1 MNGRTFWAKFCMDR
15 SHHWRA
21 AEAQP
26 RRATDCAR
34 LSVRDL
40 LFLQI
45 IFAKD
50 GHFALEELAQA
61 GYEVVGLD
69 WTVAPKKAR

>member
-1 MNGRTFWAKFCMDR
+1 MTTGGQQRHSQDKLVGKGRPFVASEIC
-15 SHHWRA
+15 
-21 AEAQP
+21 P
-26 RRATDCAR
+26 
-34 LSVRDL
+34 LP
-40 LFLQI
+40 QI

-50 GHFALEELAQA
+50 GHFALEELAHA

>member
-1 MNGRTFWAKFCMDR
+1 MTTGGQQRCNQDKIVGVGRPFVASEICPF
-15 SHHWRA
+15 
-21 AEAQP
+21 P
-26 RRATDCAR
+26 
-34 LSVRDL
+34 
-40 LFLQI
+40 QI

-69 WTVAPKKAR
+69 WTVAPEKAR

>member
-1 MNGRTFWAKFCMDR
+1 MTWGYIIN
-15 SHHWRA
+15 S
-21 AEAQP
+21 QP
-26 RRATDCAR
+26 RAKLCS
-34 LSVRDL
+34 LKICP
-40 LFLQI
+40 FPQI

-69 WTVAPKKAR
+69 WTVAPEKAR